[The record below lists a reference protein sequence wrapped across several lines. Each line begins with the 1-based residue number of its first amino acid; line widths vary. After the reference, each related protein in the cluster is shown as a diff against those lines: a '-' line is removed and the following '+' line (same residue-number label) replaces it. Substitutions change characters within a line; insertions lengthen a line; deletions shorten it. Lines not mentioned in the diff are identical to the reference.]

1 MTTQVIILWTCAY
14 LIELCAVIYFTR
26 ANTRR
31 FVGALVGG
39 AAAGLLGMG
48 AIALSEAM
56 GWWQIPVASTASFLP
71 LFYVGLAISLTP
83 IYLVTWRLA
92 RRFGWRGPAV
102 FIGIVAVIGPPR
114 DYLIAAT
121 FPKWMVFAPG
131 VIPILADA
139 AAYVGMVAVGHAVM
153 GLIAGPAS
161 KDQLAR
167 IRMKAATKSQT

>member
-1 MTTQVIILWTCAY
+1 MTTQEIILWTCAY
-14 LIELCAVIYFTR
+14 LIELCAVIYCTR
-26 ANTRR
+26 ATVRR
-31 FVGALVGG
+31 VVGAFIGG
-39 AAAGLLGMG
+39 AVAGLLGMG
-48 AIALSEAM
+48 AISLGEAM
-56 GWWQIPVASTASFLP
+56 GWWHIPFASTASFLP

-131 VIPILADA
+131 VIPVLADA
-139 AAYVGMVAVGHAVM
+139 ATYVGMVAVGHVTM
-153 GLIAGPAS
+153 RFVAGPAS
-161 KDQLAR
+161 EDELAR
-167 IRMKAATKSQT
+167 TRVEP

>member
-1 MTTQVIILWTCAY
+1 MTTQEIILWTCAY
-14 LIELCAVIYFTR
+14 LIELGAVIYFTR
-26 ANTRR
+26 ASPRR
-31 FVGALVGG
+31 VEGALVGG
-39 AAAGLLGMG
+39 AAAGLLGLG
-48 AIALSEAM
+48 AIVMSEAL
-56 GWWQIPVASTASFLP
+56 GWWHIPFASTASFLP

-131 VIPILADA
+131 VVPILADA
-139 AAYVGMVAVGHAVM
+139 ATYVGMVAVGHTTM
-153 GLIAGPAS
+153 RFIAGPARE
-161 KDQLAR
+161 DQLAR
-167 IRMKAATKSQT
+167 TRIEAA

>member
-1 MTTQVIILWTCAY
+1 MTTQEIILWTCAY
-14 LIELCAVIYFTR
+14 LIELCAVIYCTR
-26 ANTRR
+26 ATVRR
-31 FVGALVGG
+31 VVGAFIGG
-39 AAAGLLGMG
+39 AVAGLLGMG
-48 AIALSEAM
+48 AIALGEAM
-56 GWWQIPVASTASFLP
+56 GWWHIPFASTASFLP

-139 AAYVGMVAVGHAVM
+139 ATYVGMVAVGHVTM
-153 GLIAGPAS
+153 RFVAGPAS
-161 KDQLAR
+161 EDALAR
-167 IRMKAATKSQT
+167 TRMEP

>member
-1 MTTQVIILWTCAY
+1 MTTQVIIIWTCAY

-26 ANTRR
+26 ATARR
-31 FVGALVGG
+31 LVGALVGG

-48 AIALSEAM
+48 AIALSEAL
-56 GWWQIPVASTASFLP
+56 GWWHIPFASTPSFLP

-102 FIGIVAVIGPPR
+102 FIGIVAIIGPPR
-114 DYLIAAT
+114 DYLIAVT

-131 VIPILADA
+131 VSPILADA

-153 GLIAGPAS
+153 RFIAGPAS

-167 IRMKAATKSQT
+167 TRMEAAQVTRV